1 LFFTFAF
8 YLFTFTFTMLKPI
21 LRPDLDV
28 IFVGFNPHP
37 YSWERGKYYAHGS
50 LWRILR
56 KSNLAPDIRD
66 DSQLF
71 DYNFGIT
78 DLVHD
83 RPTREAKEISDEDY
97 AQAAARFRRQL
108 VRLRP
113 RVICFT
119 GKDVYRHFAGLR
131 RNVKI
136 EYGCAGSFRDS
147 SLYVAPFPSH
157 KWMTDEE
164 KAAHYRPV
172 SHLINKVLP
181 ERAET
186 FTVIN

>member
-1 LFFTFAF
+1 
-8 YLFTFTFTMLKPI
+8 MLKPI
-21 LRPDLDV
+21 LRPRLDV

-56 KSNLAPDIRD
+56 KSGLAPDIRY

-83 RPTREAKEISDEDY
+83 RPTREAKEIGDADY
-97 AQAAARFRRQL
+97 AEAAARFRRQL
-108 VRLRP
+108 TRLRP
-113 RVICFT
+113 RVVCFT
-119 GKDVYRHFAGLR
+119 GKDVYRHFAGLKR
-131 RNVKI
+131 SAKI
-136 EYGCAGSFRDS
+136 EYGVAGNFRE
-147 SLYVAPFPSH
+147 SLVYVAPFPSH

-164 KAAHYRPV
+164 KAEHYRPIRR
-172 SHLINKVLP
+172 LINKVLP
-181 ERAET
+181 EEAET
-186 FTVIN
+186 FRVVN